1 MLTIMRG
8 AAAIFI
14 WMQALDELVAQH
26 LAADFK
32 ARFDIDALATPRSAT
47 RVRMASERV
56 RRVLSAN
63 SEGFVSLEC
72 LVDGIDAEGTL
83 SRTELEALAQTLNE
97 QAVGACS
104 RALRDAGL
112 TASDLNAV
120 ELVGGYSRMPSFISA
135 IRETLGIEPSRTLNA
150 EESVARG
157 AALAAAMRSRSF
169 RMRPFRIQE
178 GLLQPSVIQWEGEDG
193 GAPLGRHELARGMA
207 VPLQKRVTLR
217 TRSAMHI
224 SWRNALGAAGDR
236 GEVSCRVC
244 LPSPSSATLDASR
257 TLRVDVVIDENQLP
271 SMQAFEVTHP
281 AASADEAAADADGV
295 PAGSC
300 SASRSTTE
308 TDADAAG
315 QEACEPP
322 VPARQGAD
330 DAPGDVGEASEEC
343 ALQSVSSTLPLEPV
357 VVVQAP
363 VPAPV
368 PVTTSLKV
376 EYLVTLGLSA
386 NELAAAREL
395 ELQMQREDQATEVML
410 AAKNELEGEIYRVR
424 AVIDEALAEFVDES
438 EHNTLSERL
447 TQLEDWLYSEG
458 ERQTA
463 EQYAKEMDSL
473 RSILAPLE
481 ARQASFS
488 STDDAMHRLEAE
500 CARLRTLLDARAHE
514 ILEQKLGRAQSW
526 LVDAQGR
533 MADQQRPRKTPA
545 VSVEEVGTV
554 VDELL
559 VTEKRME
566 ADEEAARMVVE
577 EARAAR
583 ADEKL
588 TDDDEEEGAQGVLE
602 KE

>member
-1 MLTIMRG
+1 
-8 AAAIFI
+8 
-14 WMQALDELVAQH
+14 

-63 SEGFVSLEC
+63 SEGFMSLEC

-97 QAVGACS
+97 QAVDACS

-178 GLLQPSVIQWEGEDG
+178 GLLQPSVVDWKSEDG

-244 LPSPSSATLDASR
+244 LPSPSSAKLNASR

-295 PAGSC
+295 PEGSC

-308 TDADAAG
+308 ADADAAR

-322 VPARQGAD
+322 VPAGQGAD
-330 DAPGDVGEASEEC
+330 DTPGDVEEASEEC
-343 ALQSVSSTLPLEPV
+343 ALQSISSTLPPKP

-363 VPAPV
+363 A
-368 PVTTSLKV
+368 PVTTPLKV

-395 ELQMQREDQATEVML
+395 EHQMRREDRAIEVML

-447 TQLEDWLYSEG
+447 EQMEDWLYGEG
-458 ERQTA
+458 ERQAA

-481 ARQASFS
+481 VRQASFS
-488 STDDAMHRLEAE
+488 STDDAMHTLEAQ
-500 CARLRTLLDARAHE
+500 CARLRTVLDARAHE
-514 ILEQKLGRAQSW
+514 VLEQELGRAQSW

-533 MADQQRPRKTPA
+533 MADQQRPRKIPV
-545 VSVEEVGTV
+545 VSVEEVGVV

-566 ADEEAARMVVE
+566 AEAE
-577 EARAAR
+577 EARAASV
-583 ADEKL
+583 DGKL
-588 TDDDEEEGAQGVLE
+588 ADDDEEDEQQAAGADMDETLMDDLAHKTGPGDVAVE
-602 KE
+602 